1 MPATC
6 GNDSKQN
13 FVRGTEQKFVVILK
27 KDIGEIYSLRVWHDN
42 SGNAPSWYLEEIH
55 ITNPN
60 SGSCWKFVFE
70 TWLSLE
76 DESYSNEVL
85 QNPAC
90 SGPNVTTTALRE
102 VFSNGHLWLSIITK
116 TPEDS
121 FTRVQRISSC
131 ICLLFCT
138 MAANAAFYNW
148 GSQSHQTINLG
159 PLKFSARQA
168 IVSIQ
173 STFLILPLHVVI
185 LLLKKSSARLQGE
198 HSRRWL
204 CLFYMTSILCAMMAV
219 ASAAVTIAYSLTWG
233 SEKSQEWISSV
244 TTSFFQDVLI
254 VQPSKC
260 LLLASLTV
268 MFSKYNA
275 EKVFPNQHRGSEL
288 PRKKMTVPS
297 IKSREVS
304 KLRMQSVAKAK
315 RRLSITQGC
324 FYSAFLVVLGVLSYG
339 NRDSARY
346 FLSKSLDDHIG
357 NFEKVIFKRTHI
369 LESPLMVNLRQ

>member
-1 MPATC
+1 M
-6 GNDSKQN
+6 
-13 FVRGTEQKFVVILK
+13 
-27 KDIGEIYSLRVWHDN
+27 
-42 SGNAPSWYLEEIH
+42 
-55 ITNPN
+55 
-60 SGSCWKFVFE
+60 
-70 TWLSLE
+70 
-76 DESYSNEVL
+76 
-85 QNPAC
+85 
-90 SGPNVTTTALRE
+90 RE
-102 VFSNGHLWLSIITK
+102 VFSNGHLWLSFITK
-116 TPEDS
+116 SSGDS

-346 FLSKSLDDHIG
+346 FLS
-357 NFEKVIFKRTHI
+357 N
-369 LESPLMVNLRQ
+369 PLTTTFGLLRR